1 MNSPSEKPRSASKT
15 KGRAIRSSA
24 DEARAS
30 DAEEVIKRIDVVEQR
45 CSAAK
50 VPAMS
55 PFWREA
61 LIRFLMSGKRQLVVR
76 AGRRGGK
83 SSTLSRFAV
92 AYALWFATTGRIPI
106 TDVGWVV
113 FLSVDNNEAKQRV
126 DSIEIVLKLLG
137 VKHERAGMEIRL
149 ADYNIGFRVLTCSI
163 SGTSGYTSILIVA
176 DEVSKWMSKDTGA
189 NPAKEVLASVRAT
202 GATTRA
208 PVCLISSPMTDDDE
222 HARAFDEG
230 ETDFQMVAFAPT
242 WVANPS
248 LTEQDTHELEPDERI
263 WAREYAA
270 IPQAGV
276 IDGYLADVVQPC
288 VAARTGPTNTD
299 PRTRPRYIIALDPA
313 WRQDEFA
320 VAVLRADR
328 TNNYLP
334 RVVVEE
340 VHGWRATK
348 RGEVLSVEDTCQKIA
363 DLCDRYGTNV
373 AYSDQKDIDTLSAI
387 FLRKGISLLGV
398 PWNNAN
404 KNEKFR
410 LFRSLCMDRRVELPN
425 DTTLIKQLES
435 ICIKLTA
442 SGAESFQGRG
452 ADDRA
457 FAVVLG
463 TAEAVLLSPAETR
476 GLGNGRSEARLG
488 ADRGF

>member
-1 MNSPSEKPRSASKT
+1 
-15 KGRAIRSSA
+15 
-24 DEARAS
+24 
-30 DAEEVIKRIDVVEQR
+30 
-45 CSAAK
+45 
-50 VPAMS
+50 MS
-55 PFWREA
+55 PFWRDTLKA
-61 LIRFLMSGKRQLVVR
+61 FICSGKRQLVVR

-83 SSTLSRFAV
+83 SSTLSRFGV

-137 VKHERAGMEIRL
+137 VRHERAGTEIRL
-149 ADYNIGFRVLTCSI
+149 SDYNIGFRVLTSSI
-163 SGTSGYTSILIVA
+163 SGTSGYTSILIIA

-222 HARAFDEG
+222 HAQAFDAG
-230 ETDFQMVAFAPT
+230 DTDFQMVAFAPT

-248 LTEQDTHELEPDERI
+248 LTEAETRELEPDERV
-263 WAREYAA
+263 WRREYAA

-276 IDGYLADVVQPC
+276 LDGYLADVITPC
-288 VAARTGPTNTD
+288 VVARTGSSPRD
-299 PRTRPRYIIALDPA
+299 PRARYIVALDPA

-328 TNNYLP
+328 TANYLP

-340 VHGWRATK
+340 VHGWRPP
-348 RGEVLSVEDTCQKIA
+348 RGEVLSVEKTCTRVA
-363 DLCDRYGTNV
+363 ELCAKWGTHL
-373 AYSDQKDIDTLSAI
+373 AFTDQKDFDTLSAI
-387 FLRKGISLLGV
+387 FLRKGIALCGV
-398 PWNNAN
+398 PWSNVS

-410 LFRSLCMDRRVELPN
+410 LFRSLCMDRRVEIPN
-425 DTTLIKQLES
+425 DPVLIKQLES
-435 ICIKLTA
+435 ICIKLTP
-442 SGAESFQGRG
+442 SGAESFMGRG

-457 FAVVLG
+457 FATVLG
-463 TAEAVLLSPAETR
+463 VAEAVLLAPGGGRGET
-476 GLGNGRSEARLG
+476 GIATGD
-488 ADRGF
+488 ADRWGGVARGF

>member
-1 MNSPSEKPRSASKT
+1 MVSSPPPEIEKHEVEKHLDGLEAKT
-15 KGRAIRSSA
+15 TAKG
-24 DEARAS
+24 
-30 DAEEVIKRIDVVEQR
+30 
-45 CSAAK
+45 

-55 PFWREA
+55 PFWRDT
-61 LIRFLMSGKRQLVVR
+61 LVTFLRSGKRQLVVR

-83 SSTLSRFAV
+83 SSSLSRFGV
-92 AYALWFATTGRIPI
+92 AYALWFAATGRIPI

-137 VKHERAGMEIRL
+137 VRHERAGSEIRL
-149 ADYNIGFRVLTCSI
+149 TDYNIGFRVLTCSI
-163 SGTSGYTSILIVA
+163 SGTSGYTSILIIA

-222 HARAFDEG
+222 HAQAFDAG
-230 ETDFQMVAFAPT
+230 DTDFQMVAFAPT
-242 WVANPS
+242 WVANPT
-248 LTEQDTHELEPDERI
+248 LTEQDTRDLEPDERV
-263 WAREYAA
+263 WRREYAG

-276 IDGYLADVVQPC
+276 IDGYLADVIAPC
-288 VAARTGPTNTD
+288 TSMRTGASQRD
-299 PRTRPRYIIALDPA
+299 PRARYIIAMDPA

-328 TNNYLP
+328 TENYLP

-340 VHGWRATK
+340 VFGWRAP
-348 RGEVLSVEDTCQKIA
+348 RGEVLSVENTCEK
-363 DLCDRYGTNV
+363 V
-373 AYSDQKDIDTLSAI
+373 AYLCAKWGTHLVFTDQKDFDTLSAI
-387 FLRKGISLLGV
+387 FLRKGVVLCGV
-398 PWNNAN
+398 PWTNSS

-410 LFRSLCMDRRVELPN
+410 LFRSLCMDKRVELPN
-425 DTTLIKQLES
+425 DTTLLAQLES
-435 ICIKLTA
+435 ICIKLTP
-442 SGAESFQGRG
+442 SGAESFMGRG

-463 TAEAVLLSPAETR
+463 AAEAVLLAPGSSQGMSGGTGR
-476 GLGNGRSEARLG
+476 GNRLG
-488 ADRGF
+488 TERGY